1 MEILNYEILINASPQ
16 KVWRILW
23 DPDTY
28 TQWTQYFAP
37 GSSMHSDWQVNGRT
51 VFLDANG
58 DGMVSTITELEEFKV
73 VTFKHLG
80 MLEDGIED
88 LDSESVKKW
97 SGVLEKYVLK
107 NVNGSTKL
115 GVELETSKQHVELMN
130 NGLKRGF
137 EIVKQLAEA

>member
-1 MEILNYEILINASPQ
+1 MEILNYEILINASPH

-28 TQWTQYFAP
+28 TQWKQYFAP
-37 GSSMHSDWQVNGRT
+37 GSSMHSDWQVNGQT

-58 DGMVSTITELEEFKV
+58 DGMISPITELEEFKR
-73 VTFKHLG
+73 VTFQHLG

-107 NVNGSTKL
+107 DLNGSTKL

-137 EIVKQLAEA
+137 EIVK

>member
-28 TQWTQYFAP
+28 TEWTQYFAP
-37 GSSMHSDWQVNGRT
+37 GSSMHSDWQVNGQT

-58 DGMVSTITELEEFKV
+58 DGMISTITELEEFKR

-88 LDSESVKKW
+88 LDSEDVKKW

-107 NVNGSTKL
+107 DLNGSTQL
-115 GVELETSKQHVELMN
+115 SVELETSKQHVELVN
-130 NGLKRGF
+130 NGLKKALR
-137 EIVKQLAEA
+137 LSNN